1 MDYLRDHLGEAPP
14 LSEIMQARAQT
25 SHSTSD
31 TASPPLTRERR
42 IIVGATGVGF
52 VLYAIEREGPR
63 VVGRIFDRLLDGGTA
78 ADVLRDSSKIPR
90 DERELDRVWRSWVR
104 DDYRR

>member
-1 MDYLRDHLGEAPP
+1 M
-14 LSEIMQARAQT
+14 
-25 SHSTSD
+25 
-31 TASPPLTRERR
+31 
-42 IIVGATGVGF
+42 
-52 VLYAIEREGPR
+52 LYAIEHEGPR
-63 VVGRIFDRLLDGGTA
+63 VVGRIFDRFLDGGTA